1 MYIYEEEEEEDTRDD
16 VIMARIIR
24 AAVIDCARLL
34 IPSLLVSVL
43 LLNINLDFTYS
54 IRNHLKIKKK
64 MKEACMLG
72 KAVETQKLSCAAAV
86 KCLLLMLAVLSVL
99 NPAMLPPF
107 GFENDRTT
115 STWGSPI
122 EERQNFNAMNSGGET
137 RHLMK
142 LAAQVQTDESVL
154 GKEALFFDEIKE
166 NESVIESAGTDT
178 STELLE
184 VNDKLDT
191 KSSFNTLEKPAENKS
206 FTGN

>member
-54 IRNHLKIKKK
+54 IH
-64 MKEACMLG
+64 
-72 KAVETQKLSCAAAV
+72 
-86 KCLLLMLAVLSVL
+86 
-99 NPAMLPPF
+99 
-107 GFENDRTT
+107 RTT